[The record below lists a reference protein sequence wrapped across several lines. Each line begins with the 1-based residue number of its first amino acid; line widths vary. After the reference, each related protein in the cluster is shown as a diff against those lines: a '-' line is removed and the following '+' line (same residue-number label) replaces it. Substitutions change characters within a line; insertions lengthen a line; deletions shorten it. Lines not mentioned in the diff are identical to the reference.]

1 MNVIRNGFNFLIAIF
16 ILNIYQIGSILQF
29 KYPTAITLENG
40 NIFVI
45 EENGIHICDKS
56 FTKIIKTM
64 ITFDDE
70 DKISTPDKLSIV
82 SLIKRS
88 YIIMSFINYKIY
100 FFDTDGTY
108 LYNASRLITDCNP
121 KYVSLTPYLYTEN
134 NKMVKYIIAYFNS
147 DIKLNIS
154 YYYFNKNS
162 KTNEAVTTI
171 IEDNLKIRLY
181 DRYKETYYY
190 DEMQYFNFSNQGLSC
205 LLLYDYYYYL
215 FGIKKDFLVCF
226 FMIQTTNN
234 EYFEE
239 LVFTINQSGIKKST
253 NYQHDYVKFNLNSIT
268 QIKADGN
275 DNMDKALVCIS
286 KSDNISYCYK
296 FELNE
301 NEAKFYSPVNFI
313 TKCSSNLYGLKVN
326 YLYETKEVVFSC
338 IIYPENGS
346 VQGAIFDTELTT
358 PDCLYKKIINC
369 ESIYGHSI
377 IYSSSNK
384 DYFIISDAKCSTSQ
398 SESNFMKLISEEGK
412 EENDIIEETDAMD
425 EEPTSSLEERI
436 TSTKEISSS
445 DAPNK
450 CPEKCKKCIDSE
462 SEEKCTQCNND
473 KGYFPLSNSEDFII
487 IDCITNQIKEQKY
500 NNYYFDIETGFYR
513 PCYERCET
521 CNEKGDGKNNNCI
534 TCDVGYMLKPDYEES
549 LNCVPKYKYLY
560 YYNQY
565 NQYSMTD
572 DTNCP
577 DEFSLKIIEKNK
589 CIDKCENDNTYRYNY
604 NNVCYKECPNNTLD
618 DDGDLMCKDDPNV
631 CILTETEISVSNET
645 NTTLEIEKIFFNYAK
660 EYNYTNNH
668 VSIIILG
675 NNIITLYKNKSC
687 LSELSISSK
696 VLDISS
702 ATVKVKKYYNIS
714 EDEELIIG
722 IIKNEY
728 KYESFEVYHPK
739 NGDPLYINQIC
750 KNETYSVNK
759 NLEEELSS
767 NSQIDFENLKDMANQ
782 DINIIDLSCPFYSDI
797 CFHYT
802 SKFNKDVPLKDRVLI
817 YYPNISLCDG
827 ECELES
833 IYLKNWTV
841 KCNCPFDE
849 EEKEKSKNSIK
860 DNALYQSQFGEI
872 EELISLANINVM
884 KCYKDIFE
892 YKFFIKSSGNFIVLS
907 IIILHIVMTIIYCRK
922 SFFYINKYIFTI
934 TSKYLIYLKLKTN
947 LNEKPH
953 KFNCE
958 TIKYSK
964 ELSDLDKGKLEGKVI
979 KKNKRKSRLAIQ
991 NPEIFKPKKDITDND
1006 SIKNESNNIKIKI
1019 DDITTSNN
1027 NYINS
1032 SSKIRTNEKSKSYMS
1047 KAKSSMDLTKYN
1059 LNKKNNLENL
1069 EILPKNQENINI
1081 DIEDYLKTDPNDMDY
1096 DEALRRDNRK
1106 FFVYYWEKIQT
1117 EQILIN
1123 TFYYHEPLKPRPIK
1137 LMLLALQIDLYF
1149 FINGLFYN
1157 EEYVK
1162 KIFDLEKDT
1171 LYKKFLRFTDNLFYA
1186 FIVGVIINYIIECF
1200 FIEEKK
1206 IRVTLKREKN
1216 NILFL
1221 KYEIIQIIK
1230 DIQGRYFTFII
1241 ICFIISLFTWYHLYC
1256 FNNIYPH
1263 MQSEWLVFSVL
1274 IILCIQ
1280 VLSLLSSLLETI
1292 LRFISFRFKSEKLFK
1307 LSLLFS

>member
-1 MNVIRNGFNFLIAIF
+1 MNFIRNGFNFLITIF

-268 QIKADGN
+268 QIKADSN
-275 DNMDKALVCIS
+275 ANSNKALVCIS

-301 NEAKFYSPVNFI
+301 NKAKFYSPVNFI

-436 TSTKEISSS
+436 TSS
-445 DAPNK
+445 
-450 CPEKCKKCIDSE
+450 
-462 SEEKCTQCNND
+462 
-473 KGYFPLSNSEDFII
+473 
-487 IDCITNQIKEQKY
+487 NQIKEQKY

-572 DTNCP
+572 DMNCP

-618 DDGDLMCKDDPNV
+618 DDGDLICKDDPNV

-645 NTTLEIEKIFFNYAK
+645 NTTLEI
-660 EYNYTNNH
+660 
-668 VSIIILG
+668 
-675 NNIITLYKNKSC
+675 
-687 LSELSISSK
+687 SK

-817 YYPNISLCDG
+817 YYPNISLCDS

-922 SFFYINKYIFTI
+922 SFFYIKKYIFTI
-934 TSKYLIYLKLKTN
+934 TSKYLIYLKVKNNLK
-947 LNEKPH
+947 EKPH

-979 KKNKRKSRLAIQ
+979 KKNKRKSRLSIQ

-1006 SIKNESNNIKIKI
+1006 SIKNEFNNIKIKI
-1019 DDITTSNN
+1019 DDITSSNN

-1274 IILCIQ
+1274 IIVCIQ

>member
-1 MNVIRNGFNFLIAIF
+1 MNFIRNGFNFLIIIF
-16 ILNIYQIGSILQF
+16 ILNIYQIGSILKF
-29 KYPTAITLENG
+29 KYPSAITLKNG

-56 FTKIIKTM
+56 FSEIIETI
-64 ITFDDE
+64 ITFDEE

-82 SLIKRS
+82 SLIREK
-88 YIIMSFINYKIY
+88 YIIMSHINYKIY
-100 FFDTDGTY
+100 FFDIEGTY
-108 LYNASRLITDCNP
+108 LYNTSKLITNCAP
-121 KYVSLTPYLYTEN
+121 QYVSLIPYKNDSYRVE
-134 NKMVKYIIAYFNS
+134 YILAYFNS
-147 DIKLNIS
+147 DKNLNLS
-154 YYYFNKNS
+154 YYYFNMNTKEN
-162 KTNEAVTTI
+162 KVITTA
-171 IEDNLKIRLY
+171 IENNLKKRKY
-181 DRYKETYYY
+181 NFDGNYYYY
-190 DEMQYFNFSNQGLSC
+190 DANDYFSFGGQVISC
-205 LLLYDYYYYL
+205 VFLYDYYYYSNSNT
-215 FGIKKDFLVCF
+215 KYLVCF
-226 FMIQTTNN
+226 FLSKTSYY
-234 EYFEE
+234 EYLEE
-239 LVFTINQSGIKKST
+239 LVFTLSKSGITKST
-253 NYQHDYVKFNLNSIT
+253 KYEHNYINFNHNSIT
-268 QIKADGN
+268 QIKVDSNEYGN
-275 DNMDKALVCIS
+275 RALVCIS
-286 KSDNISYCYK
+286 KTDNLSTCYK
-296 FELNE
+296 FELNRD
-301 NEAKFYSPVNFI
+301 EASFYSSVNFI
-313 TKCSSNLYGLKVN
+313 TKCSSNLYGIKVN
-326 YLYETKEVVFSC
+326 YLYETAEILFSC
-338 IIYPENGS
+338 ILYPENGS
-346 VQGAIFDTELTT
+346 VQGAIFNTALTT
-358 PDCLYKKIINC
+358 PDCSYKKIINC

-377 IYSSSNK
+377 IYSSSNN
-384 DYFIISDAKCSTSQ
+384 DYYIISDATCSTSQ
-398 SESNFMKLISEEGK
+398 NVNNFVKLKGEGEED
-412 EENDIIEETDAMD
+412 NNLIEETNAM
-425 EEPTSSLEERI
+425 EEESTSLSEERVPL
-436 TSTKEISSS
+436 SEEISTTEVN
-445 DAPNK
+445 NK
-450 CPEKCKKCIDSE
+450 CPEKCKKCIESE
-462 SEEKCTQCNND
+462 SEKKCTQCNND
-473 KGYFPLSNSEDFII
+473 KDYFPITNSDDFII
-487 IDCITNQIKEQKY
+487 VDCISNQIKVQKY

-534 TCDVGYMLKPDYEES
+534 TCDVGYILKPDYEES

-572 DTNCP
+572 DMNCP

-722 IIKNEY
+722 IIKNKF

-907 IIILHIVMTIIYCRK
+907 IIIFHIVMTIIYCRK
-922 SFFYINKYIFTI
+922 SFFYIKKYIFTI
-934 TSKYLIYLKLKTN
+934 TSKYLIYLKVKNNLK
-947 LNEKPH
+947 EKPH
-953 KFNCE
+953 KFNFE
-958 TIKYSK
+958 TIKSSK

-979 KKNKRKSRLAIQ
+979 KKNKRKSRLSIQ

-1006 SIKNESNNIKIKI
+1006 SIKNEFNNIKIKI
-1019 DDITTSNN
+1019 DDITSSNN

-1274 IILCIQ
+1274 IIVCIQ
-1280 VLSLLSSLLETI
+1280 ALSLLSSLLETI